1 MRNLDVRFDVLRNG
15 VKITTLQPKDA
26 PTIQFDKTAEIKT
39 SMSGTFAQNETFDA
53 LYDEIKPYVII
64 DGVEHP
70 CGIYA
75 PATVELI
82 SAEDGKGISIEA
94 YDRCWT
100 VQCFCSES
108 VLHFSAGRNYVDLI
122 RSLLASAGIALVIS
136 TPSSATL
143 RYDREDWDIGTSYLT
158 IINELLSEINY
169 QELWFNADGYAVIQP
184 KNLLDAG
191 NIVRTY
197 DANNVES
204 MMLDNTYTS
213 MDLYD
218 APNVFICVCANPD
231 GTFPLVARAENTSP
245 ISPLSIGRRG
255 KRIARLYKVEN
266 IASLS
271 ALEDYAQLLCQQ
283 NMLLGES
290 ISITT
295 ALIPECG
302 MDDVVA
308 LVHPDASG
316 LCYETAWEM
325 TMQTGGTMTHTLEKV
340 IAT

>member
-1 MRNLDVRFDVLRNG
+1 VRNLDVRFDVLRNG

-39 SMSGTFAQNETFDA
+39 SMTGTFFQDETFDA
-53 LYDEIKPYVII
+53 LFDEIKPYVII

-70 CGIYA
+70 CGVYS

-136 TPSSATL
+136 TPSSAIL

-231 GTFPLVARAENTSP
+231 GTYPLVARAENTSP

-325 TMQTGGTMTHTLEKV
+325 EMQTGGTMTHTLEKV